1 MFRILTLVLAL
12 CAMPALAQASDRT
25 ITVTGVGQVA
35 LAPNMATLTVG
46 ARHEAGTAAEALAR
60 TSAGVRGIFAVLEAA
75 GVAPRDMQTTGL
87 SVSPRWARSNS
98 DMNAPPRI
106 TGYVAAN
113 SVMVRLRDLDALG
126 GVLDA
131 VITDGANTLGGV
143 SFGLQD
149 PDEAEDD
156 ARRLAVEDA
165 MNRATVL
172 ASAAGVA
179 LGPVLTMS
187 EGGASLPQ
195 PRMMMEA
202 MSDTAGVPVAAGELT
217 VSARVN
223 IVFQITD

>member
-35 LAPNMATLTVG
+35 LAPDMATLTVG